1 MSEIK
6 TIVTTPGA
14 GISRREFTLETCLAI
29 LAGATITIMG
39 SGCGSSGSSP
49 AGPSGGSS
57 GGPGAGSGD
66 KSGAISSNHGHT
78 ATITAAELTA
88 GNALNVL
95 LTAGSGHTHQVA
107 LTANDVAMV
116 AANQRVSRESTVNN
130 GHSHTVT
137 FN

>member
-39 SGCGSSGSSP
+39 SACGGGSSSSP
-49 AGPSGGSS
+49 TGPSGGPAPS
-57 GGPGAGSGD
+57 AGD
-66 KSGAISSNHGHT
+66 KSGVISNNHGHT
-78 ATITAAELTA
+78 ATITAAELAA
-88 GNALNVL
+88 GNAVNVL
-95 LTAGSGHTHQVA
+95 LTEGSGHTHHLALAANQVA
-107 LTANDVAMV
+107 LIE
-116 AANQRVSRESTVNN
+116 ANQKVSGESTVDNA
-130 GHSHTVT
+130 HSHTVT

>member
-29 LAGATITIMG
+29 LAGAAITIVG

-49 AGPSGGSS
+49 TGPSGG
-57 GGPGAGSGD
+57 PGTGSGD
-66 KSGAISSNHGHT
+66 KSGAISGNHGHT
-78 ATITAAELTA
+78 ATITAAQLTA
-88 GNALNVL
+88 GNAVDVQ
-95 LTAGSGHTHQVA
+95 LTLGSGHTHQLA
-107 LTANDVAMV
+107 LTANQVAAV
-116 AANQRVSRESTVNN
+116 AANQSVSGQSSTDG
-130 GHSHTVT
+130 GHNHTVT

>member
-49 AGPSGGSS
+49 TAPS
-57 GGPGAGSGD
+57 GGPGPSSGD

-78 ATITAAELTA
+78 ATITAAELAA
-88 GNALNVL
+88 GNSVNIL
-95 LTAGSGHTHQVA
+95 LTEGSGHTHHLG
-107 LTANDVAMV
+107 LTANQVAMV
-116 AANQRVSRESTVNN
+116 AANQRVSGESTVDS

>member
-14 GISRREFTLETCLAI
+14 GISRREFTRETCLAI

-39 SGCGSSGSSP
+39 SGCGSSSSNP
-49 AGPSGGSS
+49 AGPT
-57 GGPGAGSGD
+57 GGPAPGAGD
-66 KSGAISSNHGHT
+66 KSGVISNNHGHT

-88 GNALNVL
+88 GNAVNVL
-95 LTAGSGHTHQVA
+95 LTEGSGHTHHLG
-107 LTANDVAMV
+107 LTANEVAMV
-116 AANQRVSRESTVNN
+116 AANQRVSGQSTTDS

>member
-39 SGCGSSGSSP
+39 SGCGSSSSSP
-49 AGPSGGSS
+49 AGPT
-57 GGPGAGSGD
+57 GGPAPGAGD
-66 KSGAISSNHGHT
+66 KSGVISNNHGHT
-78 ATITAAELTA
+78 ATITAAELAA
-88 GNALNVL
+88 GNSLNVL
-95 LTAGSGHTHQVA
+95 LTEGSGHTHHLA

-116 AANQRVSRESTVNN
+116 AANQRVAGTSTVDS